1 MILKFG
7 KRIKDLFILN
17 IKKCLFLQKN
27 YQMKI
32 SSKTKISKLIKE
44 NEQTIEV
51 ISSIN
56 KHFKKLNNPFLRK
69 TLAARVSIAEA
80 ARIGGVPVCVM
91 IDKLKEIGFETADE
105 CGCETASPAD
115 KYRINNKTSNMKKN
129 KIVEMDV
136 RPILEGGVDP
146 FEAIMAKLKT
156 MNDDETLLIINTFEP
171 IPLLN
176 LLKKKGYVYET
187 ERPESGL
194 VYTYLE
200 KDDAQE
206 KKEEK
211 EVQKEAVSFK
221 DIEAKYA
228 NKMNEIDVRDLEMP
242 MPMVSILEALE
253 QLKEGQALY
262 VHHKKLPQYLI
273 PEMEDRGYK
282 WVSEEIDN
290 DNIKLIIFK

>member
-1 MILKFG
+1 M
-7 KRIKDLFILN
+7 FIVVIIN
-17 IKKCLFLQKN
+17 
-27 YQMKI
+27 
-32 SSKTKISKLIKE
+32 SKTKISKLINANK
-44 NEQTIEV
+44 QTIEV

-91 IDKLKEIGFETADE
+91 IDKLQEIGFEVDSE
-105 CGCETASPAD
+105 CGCETVSPAD
-115 KYRINNKTSNMKKN
+115 KYRIIKKTSNMKKN
-129 KIVEMDV
+129 KITEMDV
-136 RPILEGGVDP
+136 RPILDGGVDP

-156 MNDDETLLIINTFEP
+156 LNDSETLLIINTFEP

-200 KDDAQE
+200 KDDAGE
-206 KKEEK
+206 KKEVKAVLK
-211 EVQKEAVSFK
+211 EQVSFDEIAAKFK
-221 DIEAKYA
+221 D
-228 NKMNEIDVRDLEMP
+228 NLNEIDVRDLEMP
-242 MPMVSILEALE
+242 MPMVTILEALE

-282 WVSEEIDN
+282 WVSKEIDD

>member
-1 MILKFG
+1 LQNCFT
-7 KRIKDLFILN
+7 LN
-17 IKKCLFLQKN
+17 CSKV
-27 YQMKI
+27 KI
-32 SSKTKISKLIKE
+32 SSKTKISKLIDE
-44 NEQTIEV
+44 NEKTIEV
-51 ISSIN
+51 IGSIN

-69 TLAARVSIAEA
+69 TLASRVSIAEA

-91 IDKLKEIGFETADE
+91 IDKLLEIGFETVDE
-105 CGCETASPAD
+105 CGCESVSPAD
-115 KYRINNKTSNMKKN
+115 KYRLNNKTNSMRKERV
-129 KIVEMDV
+129 IEMDV

-156 MNDDETLLIINTFEP
+156 MDDNETLLIINTFEP

-187 ERPESGL
+187 ERPENGL

-200 KDDAQE
+200 KDASE
-206 KKEEK
+206 TENEVK
-211 EVQKEAVSFK
+211 EVVKEAAAFDDVASRFK
-221 DIEAKYA
+221 NSMK
-228 NKMNEIDVRDLEMP
+228 EIDVRDLEMP
-242 MPMVSILEALE
+242 MPMVTILEALE
-253 QLKEGQALY
+253 QLNDGQALY

-282 WVSEEIDN
+282 WVSDEIDD